1 MCAHAKAVVERVLRF
16 FKAPDRKR
24 AIQLAVV
31 LFNATAK
38 YRAVREA
45 VQRAT

>member
-1 MCAHAKAVVERVLRF
+1 LSSAYCGFSKVA
-16 FKAPDRKR
+16 DRKR
-24 AIQLAVV
+24 AIQFVVV
-31 LFNATAK
+31 LFNAAAR